1 MALVSP
7 GVEVKVVDESF
18 YIPAQQGTVPALF
31 IATASN
37 KPNGAGTGTASGTL
51 NANAGIP
58 YLITSQRDL
67 VDTFGDPSFQIDN
80 NNNPIHASELNEYGL
95 QAAYSYLG
103 IANAAWVV
111 RADVDL
117 SQIEASSTA
126 PGSDPTDG
134 AYWLDTSTT
143 IWGVQEW
150 NGSSILN
157 GGQNFTYK
165 KVIVITDDSQTEN
178 TGSVETNGF
187 AGVIPSKGVGSVG
200 SYAVVATSTLNKT
213 FYRNS
218 AGNWVLVGSGAW
230 SKSWPTVK
238 GSEVFTIAGAQA
250 ASFTI
255 TVTSTVA
262 HVLSAAPQQINIT
275 TGDTAEDVATTIN
288 TVFSLTPVVSAAAV
302 NGKLE
307 IYFNSYWNDQ
317 EWTTM
322 AIASTASADIDPEA
336 DIGFTDGAYYPPKL
350 QISKHTDIPEYKLA
364 DTSPRPSGS
373 VWVKITEPNKG
384 IKLDLKVWNDAV
396 KLWDSQTVNVYT
408 SNAQALY
415 NLDISGGGSNLKMTD
430 IYMQTDVSAGAL
442 PTAIHKLMK
451 RMDTGATTITSDIVI
466 DGSIGA
472 GTKSFTVQSTDNGTA
487 NFSDIITVTSTYN
500 GLSTDSALLV
510 GAINDANIPNV
521 TATVTSN
528 NQIIIKHST
537 GGEIKFVDTDSVL
550 ASVGFSVY
558 VDEANGTPNLYY
570 QQGYNNAMY
579 LQASLWNVLTYV
591 ATDNQPIGATQEGQL
606 WYTSVVDEIDILVH
620 NGSEFVGLLYNGG
633 AVGAASPYYNVNTA
647 LQTDPAGPIV
657 SATMPLL
664 QSDNTALVTG
674 DLWVD
679 TSDIDNYPKLYKFN
693 AARTDLPLV
702 KRWFELDLSD
712 QTTEEGV
719 LFADARYNTAGSNSD
734 EPGDIKDLLSSDFVD
749 PDSPDPS
756 LYPKGMLLVNTRRSG
771 FNVKKY
777 QTSYIDT
784 AEKNIRYNDE
794 SMSNYAPARWTT
806 ESGNQ
811 EDGSGTFGRHAQ
823 RKVVVQRLQ
832 AEVNSN
838 QDIRDDESRLFNLL
852 SCPGYPELTNELI
865 SLNYDRNLSAF
876 IVADTPFRLEPNGTV
891 LNNWAT
897 NVNLAVEDNINGAVT
912 SDPYVAM
919 YYPSGF
925 TSDNFGNNVV
935 VPASHMMLR
944 TLALSDQISYPWFA
958 PAGVR
963 RGTITNA
970 SSTGYITDE
979 GEFKAIALNEGLRDI
994 LYTNNVNPITFVTG
1008 AGLITYGQKT
1018 RQLTPSALDRI
1029 NVARLIIYLRGVLKV
1044 ATKPYLF
1051 EPNDQQT
1058 RDEVKAA
1065 IETIFIELVAL
1076 RGIYDYLIVCD
1087 TSNNTP
1093 ARIDRGELYIDIAI
1107 EPVKALEFIYIPLR
1121 IKNTGEISGL

>member
-37 KPNGAGTGTASGTL
+37 KPNGAGTGIARGTL

-67 VDTFGDPSFQIDN
+67 VDTFGDPIFQIDA

-103 IANAAWVV
+103 IANSAWVV
-111 RADVDL
+111 RADIDL
-117 SQIEASSTA
+117 NQIEASSTA

-150 NGSSILN
+150 NGASILN

-165 KVIVITDDSQTEN
+165 KAIVITDDSLTSN

-187 AGVIPSKGVGSVG
+187 SGVIPSKSVGNVG

-213 FYRNS
+213 FYRNNT
-218 AGNWVLVGSGAW
+218 GTWVLVGSGAW
-230 SKSWPTVK
+230 SKSWPTLQ
-238 GSEVFTIAGAQA
+238 GSEVFTISGVQA

-255 TVTSTVA
+255 TVTSAEA
-262 HVLSAAPQQINIT
+262 HALSGDPQVINVT
-275 TGDTAEDVATTIN
+275 SGDTASDVADTIN

-307 IYFNSYWNDQ
+307 IYVNSYWNNQ

-322 AIASTASADIDPEA
+322 AIASTASADIDPES
-336 DIGFTDGAYYPPKL
+336 DIGFTDGTYYPPKL
-350 QISKHTDIPEYKLA
+350 QISKHTDIPDYKLSA
-364 DTSPRPSGS
+364 TQPRPSGS
-373 VWVKITEPNKG
+373 VWIKITEPNQG
-384 IKLDLKVWNDAV
+384 IKIDLKTWNDAV
-396 KLWDSQTVNVYT
+396 KLWDTNTVNVYK
-408 SNAQALY
+408 SNAEALY
-415 NLDISGGGSNLKMTD
+415 NLDIAGGGTNLQMTD
-430 IYMQTDVSAGAL
+430 VYMQTDVSAGAL

-451 RMDTGATTITSDIVI
+451 RMDTGPTTITGSIII

-472 GTKSFTVQSTDNGTA
+472 GSKSFTIQGTEKATA
-487 NFSDIITVTSTYN
+487 NYSDIITVTATYN
-500 GLSTDSALLV
+500 GLSTDSNLLA
-510 GAINDANIPNV
+510 GAINDANVPNV
-521 TATVTSN
+521 TASVTNTNRVVIS
-528 NQIIIKHST
+528 HAL

-550 ASVGFSVY
+550 ASAGFTVY
-558 VDEANGTPNLYY
+558 VDAANGTPNLYY
-570 QQGYNNAMY
+570 QQGYSNAMY

-591 ATDNQPIGATQEGQL
+591 ASDDQPLGDTEEGQL
-606 WYTSVVDEIDILVH
+606 WYSSTVDEIDILVH

-633 AVGAASPYYNVNTA
+633 AVGAASPYYNVDTA

-702 KRWFELDLSD
+702 KRWFELDTSD

-749 PDSPDPS
+749 PDSPDPA

-777 QTSYIDT
+777 QKSYIDT

-852 SCPGYPELTNELI
+852 SCPGYPELTNELV

-876 IVADTPFRLEPNGTV
+876 IIADTPFRLQPNGTV

-897 NVNLAVEDNINGAVT
+897 NVNLALEDNINGVVT
-912 SDPYVAM
+912 ADPYVGM

-935 VPASHMMLR
+935 VPPSHMMLR
-944 TLALSDQISYPWFA
+944 TIALSDQVSYPWFA

-994 LYTNNVNPITFVTG
+994 LYTNNINPITFVTG

-1018 RQLTPSALDRI
+1018 RQLTASALDRI
-1029 NVARLIIYLRGVLKV
+1029 NVARLIIYLRGVLKI

-1058 RDEVKAA
+1058 RDEVKAI

-1093 ARIDRGELYIDIAI
+1093 ARIDRGELHIDIAI